1 MIRLCL
7 VVVVC
12 VVGCFLQSCNLMA
25 GASYIL
31 SEEPQQEAIFVLPDV
46 PTVVFVDDRRN
57 LLHPSRLRR
66 VVADQITELLLKEN
80 VVATL
85 ISPQDIMR
93 VSATKDRYGNILTI
107 GELGE
112 AVGASTVVYVEMTA
126 FALTTDG
133 QTPNPVANC
142 RVRVID
148 VDHKKRLFPVNDASY
163 PIVATLGKV
172 DPYNIHAISEMRKL
186 AEELS
191 EELGKKVAEM
201 FYLHYTGRLGENLKR
216 K

>member
-1 MIRLCL
+1 MIRLCIA
-7 VVVVC
+7 VVVC
-12 VVGCFLQSCNLMA
+12 LVGCLLQSCNLIA

-31 SEEPQQEAIFVLPDV
+31 SDEPQQEAVFVLPDV

-66 VVADQITELLLKEN
+66 VVADKITELLLKEN

-142 RVRVID
+142 RVSVID

-163 PIVATLGKV
+163 PIVATLSKV

-191 EELGKKVAEM
+191 EELGKNVAEM

>member
-1 MIRLCL
+1 MIRLGAAFIICL
-7 VVVVC
+7 IL
-12 VVGCFLQSCNLMA
+12 CFLQSCNLMA

-31 SEEPQQEAIFVLPDV
+31 SEEPQQEAVFVLPDV

-66 VVADQITELLLKEN
+66 VVADKITELLLKEN

-163 PIVATLGKV
+163 PIVATLSKV
-172 DPYNIHAISEMRKL
+172 DPYNIHSISEMRKL

-191 EELGKKVAEM
+191 EELGKNVAEM

>member
-1 MIRLCL
+1 MIRFCVGSLFCL
-7 VVVVC
+7 V
-12 VVGCFLQSCNLMA
+12 GCLLQSCNLMA

-31 SEEPQQEAIFVLPDV
+31 SEEPQQEAVFVLPDV
-46 PTVVFVDDRRN
+46 PTAVFVDDRRN

-66 VVADQITELLLKEN
+66 VVADNITELLLKEN
-80 VVATL
+80 VITTL

-93 VSATKDRYGNILTI
+93 VSAMKDRYGNILSI
-107 GELGE
+107 GELGK
-112 AVGASTVVYVEMTA
+112 AVGASTVVYVEMTS

-148 VDHKKRLFPVNDASY
+148 VDVKERLFPINDVSY
-163 PIVATLGKV
+163 PIIATLSKV
-172 DPYNIHAISEMRKL
+172 DPYNVHSISEMRKL

-191 EELGKKVAEM
+191 KELGKNVAEM

>member
-1 MIRLCL
+1 MIRLGAAFIICL
-7 VVVVC
+7 VL
-12 VVGCFLQSCNLMA
+12 CFLQSCNLMA

-31 SEEPQQEAIFVLPDV
+31 SEEPQQEAVFVLPDV

-66 VVADQITELLLKEN
+66 VVADKITELLLKEN

-93 VSATKDRYGNILTI
+93 VGAMKDRYGNILTI

-148 VDHKKRLFPVNDASY
+148 VDYQKRLFPDNDASY
-163 PIVATLGKV
+163 PIVATLSKV
-172 DPYNIHAISEMRKL
+172 DPYNIHSISEMRKL

-191 EELGKKVAEM
+191 EELGKNVAEM